1 MILRVGMAGPG
12 AADELR
18 SFRAWLLETSEIRQH
33 CEISWVMKPPAP
45 NEMGGDTLDL
55 LQLITDN
62 FWQVSTF
69 ALAFSTWRRTR
80 HTAPTVTL
88 EHNGTVFTV
97 EGSDE
102 QAVQQII
109 RALTAEQD
117 RRDSA

>member
-1 MILRVGMAGPG
+1 MILRIGMEGPG

-18 SFRAWLLETSEIRQH
+18 SFRAWLLETSDIRQH
-33 CEISWVMKPPAP
+33 CEISWVMRPQAP

-69 ALAFSTWRRTR
+69 ALAFSTWRGTR
-80 HTAPTVTL
+80 HRAPTVTL
-88 EHNGTVFTV
+88 EHNGTVIIV

-102 QAVQQII
+102 ESVQRIT
-109 RALTAEQD
+109 RALMAEQE
-117 RRDSA
+117 RRDPA